1 MFKDDVRRLRAL
13 IFTRAALVTLF
24 FGSFYAFRIVDAKL
38 LSPLVF
44 SYFIAVLYF
53 FTIVYAIVLKWINT
67 HKSFVIFAYL
77 QIIIDVFTAAAL
89 VALTGG
95 IASWFSF
102 AFLLSIIS
110 ASTLLS
116 RRASYYIA
124 GMSSVLYGLV
134 IEFQFYFLASSD
146 LLSSFSE
153 GTYLYNIFTHILAF
167 FVVAF
172 LSGHLSGRL
181 SDVTQDLQKKEA
193 YIDDL
198 RMLSKDIIESM
209 PSGVFTTGLNWEI
222 VTFNSSAQAITGL
235 TFAEAIGKKPQ
246 DIFSFIDDIKEPYE
260 RIEGELVRDGKSHYI
275 GIRFSNLNTSDGMIV
290 GMIGIFQDLT
300 TFKEME
306 LEMRKK
312 EKWAFIGELS
322 ALIAHELRNPL
333 ASLKASVE
341 MMREKKV
348 SVEHTDKLMGIA
360 LSEMDR
366 LNSIVTDFLMY
377 AKPRQPRIDLFDVHK
392 SLNDLITLLRSSEN
406 VKENV
411 KITEKL
417 SGELFIKGDAD
428 QLHQVFWNLCVN
440 AVESISGSGELVVST
455 VKKDN
460 SVEIVFRDTGCGVNL
475 EDFERIFYP
484 FVTTKDKGTGLGLA
498 IAHRIT
504 EEHGGKLKVE
514 SRGKGAGTT
523 FRVVLPLGNPG
534 KNLSLEA
541 ENNEVIKG

>member
-24 FGSFYAFRIVDAKL
+24 FGSFYVFQIVDAKL

-53 FTIVYAIVLKWINT
+53 LTIIYAIVLKWINT
-67 HKSFVIFAYL
+67 HNSFVIFAYL

-110 ASTLLS
+110 ASILLS

-124 GMSSVLYGLV
+124 GMSSVLYGLI
-134 IEFQFYFLASSD
+134 IEFQFYSLVSSD

-193 YIDDL
+193 DIDDL
-198 RMLSKDIIESM
+198 RVLSKDIIESM
-209 PSGVFTTGLNWEI
+209 PSGVFTTDLDWGI
-222 VTFNSSAQAITGL
+222 VTCNSSAQAITGL
-235 TFAEAIGKKPQ
+235 TLAEVIGKKPQ
-246 DIFSFIDDIKEPYE
+246 DIFLFVKDIQEPYE
-260 RIEGELVRDGKSHYI
+260 RIEGELVRDGKIHYI
-275 GIRFSNLNTSDGMIV
+275 GIRFSNLKTSDGMII

-300 TFKEME
+300 MFKEME
-306 LEMRKK
+306 MEMMKK

-333 ASLKASVE
+333 ASLKASIE
-341 MMREKKV
+341 MLREKKV
-348 SVEHTDKLMGIA
+348 PVEHTDQLMGIA

-366 LNSIVTDFLMY
+366 LNSIVTDFLLY
-377 AKPRQPRIDLFDVHK
+377 AKPQQPSMDLFDVHQ
-392 SLNDLITLLRSSEN
+392 SLKDMITLLRSSEN
-406 VKENV
+406 MMENV

-417 SGELFIKGDAD
+417 PGELFIKGDAS
-428 QLHQVFWNLCVN
+428 QLQQVFWNLGIN
-440 AVESISGSGELVVST
+440 AVEAVSGNGELFIST
-455 VKKDN
+455 EKKDN
-460 SVEIVFRDTGCGVNL
+460 AVEIIFRDTGSGVNQQNK
-475 EDFERIFYP
+475 ERIFYP
-484 FVTTKDKGTGLGLA
+484 FFTTKEKGTGLGLA
-498 IAHRIT
+498 ISHRIT

-514 SRGKGAGTT
+514 SQGTGTGAT
-523 FRVVLPLGNPG
+523 FRVILPAHKVDKDVSP
-534 KNLSLEA
+534 EA
-541 ENNEVIKG
+541 